1 MFDPQ
6 VAEVAVSAV
15 AVVAAFVAGVV
26 VEDRVMIVPRVR
38 GFIADVK
45 ARFSRV
51 KDAVK

>member
-15 AVVAAFVAGVV
+15 FVAVAFVAGVV
-26 VEDRVMIVPRVR
+26 VEDRVMIVPKVR
-38 GFIADVK
+38 EFISDVK
-45 ARFSRV
+45 ARVSRV